1 MNGSNQSIILTD
13 TARAKLKRFSQQL
26 NVSRSELVNFLIN
39 ELELMTV
46 GNKFEEQKRLLEL
59 DSGLM
64 EKYFGKWSTTTDLNW
79 QTILNNLRGE

>member
-1 MNGSNQSIILTD
+1 MTGSNQSIILTD

-64 EKYFGKWSTTTDLNW
+64 EKYFGKWSVDTDLNW
-79 QTILNNLRGE
+79 QSILNNLRGE

>member
-1 MNGSNQSIILTD
+1 MNGSNQSIYLTD
-13 TARAKLKRFSQQL
+13 IARAKLKRFSDQL
-26 NVSRSELVNFLIN
+26 GIPRSELVEFLIN
-39 ELELMTV
+39 ELELMTA
-46 GNKFEEQKRLLEL
+46 NKFEEQKRLLEL

>member
-1 MNGSNQSIILTD
+1 MNSSNQSIYLTD
-13 TARAKLKRFSQQL
+13 TARAKLKRFSDQL
-26 NVSRSELVNFLIN
+26 GIPRSELVEFLIN
-39 ELELMTV
+39 ELELMTA
-46 GNKFEEQKRLLEL
+46 NRFQEQKRLLEL

>member
-1 MNGSNQSIILTD
+1 MTSSNQSIYLTD
-13 TARAKLKRFSQQL
+13 IARAKLKRFSDQL
-26 NVSRSELVNFLIN
+26 GIPRSELVEFLIN
-39 ELELMTV
+39 ELELMTA
-46 GNKFEEQKRLLEL
+46 NKFEEQKRLLEL

>member
-1 MNGSNQSIILTD
+1 MNSSNQSIYLTD
-13 TARAKLKRFSQQL
+13 IARAKLKRFSDQL
-26 NVSRSELVNFLIN
+26 GIPRSELVEFLIN
-39 ELELMTV
+39 ELELMTA
-46 GNKFEEQKRLLEL
+46 NRFQEQKRLLEL

>member
-1 MNGSNQSIILTD
+1 MTSSNQTIYLTD
-13 TARAKLKRFSQQL
+13 IARAKLKRFSDQL
-26 NVSRSELVNFLIN
+26 GIPRSELVEFLIN
-39 ELELMTV
+39 ELELMTA
-46 GNKFEEQKRLLEL
+46 NKFQEQKRLLEL